1 MTAAA
6 TTCPTKGT
14 FSEDGFTLVELLV
27 AILLLMIGFLAV
39 ITVFWTSAAS
49 GTFTLRCN
57 AGLGRKCSSGR
68 NQVNIR
74 TRWF

>member
-49 GTFTLRCN
+49 GTFTRHIPRGPRAEMLER
-57 AGLGRKCSSGR
+57 AKPSKHSH
-68 NQVNIR
+68 
-74 TRWF
+74 T